1 MEKSLHRVTC
11 IYFEAISI
19 FMVFFRIVRNGN
31 LDYLAIFVLVLVDWV
46 QSQQNSG
53 AEKSEAVAF
62 NLKFGIQFQGEI
74 RYISS
79 YLKQIL

>member
-1 MEKSLHRVTC
+1 
-11 IYFEAISI
+11 
-19 FMVFFRIVRNGN
+19 MVFFRIVRNGN

-62 NLKFGIQFQGEI
+62 NLKFGIQFQGE
-74 RYISS
+74 
-79 YLKQIL
+79 LG

>member
-1 MEKSLHRVTC
+1 MALVQIGR
-11 IYFEAISI
+11 
-19 FMVFFRIVRNGN
+19 N
-31 LDYLAIFVLVLVDWV
+31 LDYLAIFVLVLADWV
-46 QSQQNSG
+46 STITTEPG
-53 AEKSEAVAF
+53 AEQPEAVAC

>member
-62 NLKFGIQFQGEI
+62 NLKFGIQFQGE
-74 RYISS
+74 
-79 YLKQIL
+79 LG